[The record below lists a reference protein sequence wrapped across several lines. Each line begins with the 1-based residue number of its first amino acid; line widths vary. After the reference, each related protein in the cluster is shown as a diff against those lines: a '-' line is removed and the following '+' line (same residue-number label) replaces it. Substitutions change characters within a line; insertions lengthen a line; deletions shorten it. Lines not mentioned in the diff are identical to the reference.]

1 MEPCTSLFRTLCG
14 NLLAIEKRC
23 ADHEGDEF
31 DPHEL
36 TLQEAFDTAFG
47 KKHSMMPPKDD
58 EFLATALDVRRSEL
72 KQLRTEVEGLVDKL
86 GYGTPLTD
94 FVPENAWELYID
106 GWKDLEEEE

>member
-36 TLQEAFDTAFG
+36 TLQQAFDTAFSNEA
-47 KKHSMMPPKDD
+47 SMMPPKDD
-58 EFLATALDVRRSEL
+58 EFLATALDVRRSDL
-72 KQLRTEVEGLVDKL
+72 KQLRTEVEELIDKL
-86 GYGTPLTD
+86 GSGSPLTD

-106 GWKDLEEEE
+106 GWKAIEEEE